1 MTKLATLVFPRPTC
15 LIAFEVA
22 ATALASFWLRECGHS
37 TTKSDP
43 SWYWS
48 APAGAM
54 GASANAS
61 AAADGLADRFDG
73 SQHLVCKIAPV
84 SDHMLFVAVG
94 TGEVKGPPRFNP
106 YELAKVIGAG
116 SHSPH
121 EAALKYQRG
130 ALEPLQQIW
139 RANRARYFEIG
150 KEGNGPTL
158 IPQGFAFIGLDQEG
172 IISVAGSDFKLVGP
186 PISIVRLS
194 RKGSIEWVSRGVCQ

>member
-1 MTKLATLVFPRPTC
+1 
-15 LIAFEVA
+15 
-22 ATALASFWLRECGHS
+22 
-37 TTKSDP
+37 
-43 SWYWS
+43 
-48 APAGAM
+48 
-54 GASANAS
+54 
-61 AAADGLADRFDG
+61 
-73 SQHLVCKIAPV
+73 
-84 SDHMLFVAVG
+84 MLFVAVG

-106 YELAKVIGAG
+106 FELAKVIGAG

-121 EAALKYQRG
+121 EAALEYQRC

-150 KEGNGPTL
+150 KEGNGPTP

-172 IISVAGSDFKLVGP
+172 IISVAGSDFIQDAANPPNLHASELQEFAGKNVDDVYFYPIGIYAGVPSFGVINAWIYGEKIGVPAALTRALEAQVKATPKLVGP